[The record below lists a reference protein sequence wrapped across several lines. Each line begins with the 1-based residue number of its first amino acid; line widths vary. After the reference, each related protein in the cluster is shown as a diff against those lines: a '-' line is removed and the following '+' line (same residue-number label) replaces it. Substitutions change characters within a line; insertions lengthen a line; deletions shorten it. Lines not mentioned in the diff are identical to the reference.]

1 MALRSISRNSRGG
14 DCYARK
20 QWQERKQ
27 DLKFLDSAHESMG
40 MSLAEYRS
48 CRHALLSAIHEL
60 ETLLNGTKQ
69 ESARIEG
76 QRYTVRG
83 DR

>member
-1 MALRSISRNSRGG
+1 
-14 DCYARK
+14 
-20 QWQERKQ
+20 
-27 DLKFLDSAHESMG
+27 MG